1 LLTSIPSEC
10 GELKGPD
17 ADISAIRQDDG
28 TGDKYEDFP
37 DDEDPEMNGETIA
50 RIAAEIKEFGNKAFK
65 AGDLELGLDKYQK
78 GLRYL
83 AQWPTPEDNDPPTLW
98 PTLQQLRFTMH
109 NNSALLYNKQKN
121 WREAIECATK
131 ALQIEG
137 IEGKDRAKALFRRAT
152 AKISTNNDEEAVEDL
167 AEAHKLAPADG
178 LIVKELEAAR
188 ARISARKEKEKAAY
202 KKFFG

>member
-1 LLTSIPSEC
+1 
-10 GELKGPD
+10 
-17 ADISAIRQDDG
+17 
-28 TGDKYEDFP
+28 
-37 DDEDPEMNGETIA
+37 MNGETIA

-152 AKISTNNDEEAVEDL
+152 AKINTKNDEEAVEDL

-178 LIVKELEAAR
+178 LIVKELEAVR
-188 ARISARKEKEKAAY
+188 ARITARKEKEKAAI